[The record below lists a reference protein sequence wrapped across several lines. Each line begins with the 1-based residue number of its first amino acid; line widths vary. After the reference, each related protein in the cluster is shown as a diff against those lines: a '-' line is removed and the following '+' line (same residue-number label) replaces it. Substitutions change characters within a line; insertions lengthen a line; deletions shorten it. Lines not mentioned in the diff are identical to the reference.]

1 MAFTP
6 NQEHAYVPPAP
17 TSKAK
22 QQQPVFEEAKAKALA
37 YLETSIEQ
45 AQGYFVAK
53 DRASTSNPIDGKTGF
68 FSAPNWTISNKK
80 SYLNG
85 KPAKITT
92 YAKTTGGG
100 KVEGFFDGGSTTFA
114 SNEEGLIGH
123 LQAMHSHI
131 SNCVKGDATANL
143 LVKEAVS
150 AKNKSRAAGNEGT
163 YDSATDLMIY
173 PN

>member
-6 NQEHAYVPPAP
+6 NQEHTYVPPAP

-37 YLETSIEQ
+37 YLEKSIVE
-45 AQGYFVAK
+45 AQGFFVAK
-53 DRASTSNPIDGKTGF
+53 DRASPSNPIDGKSKF
-68 FSAPNWTISNKK
+68 FSAKNWTISNKK
-80 SYLNG
+80 SFENG
-85 KPAKITT
+85 KPAKIAT

-100 KVEGFFDGGSTTFA
+100 KVEGFFGAGVTTHYC
-114 SNEEGLIGH
+114 NEEGLIAH
-123 LQAMHSHI
+123 LQGMHSHV
-131 SNCVKGDATANL
+131 SNCVKGDDTANL

-163 YDSATDLMIY
+163 YDSATDLMVY
-173 PN
+173 PD

>member
-53 DRASTSNPIDGKTGF
+53 DRASPSNPIDGKSKF

-80 SYLNG
+80 SYENG

-92 YAKTTGGG
+92 YLKTTGGG
-100 KVEGFFDGGSTTFA
+100 KVQGFFDGIDTFPA
-114 SNEEGLIGH
+114 NEEGLIGH
-123 LQAMHSHI
+123 LQSMHSHV
-131 SNCVKGDATANL
+131 SDCVKGDDTANL

-163 YDSATDLMIY
+163 YDSATDLMVY
-173 PN
+173 PE